1 MSMNTLSTCI
11 DNADQATR
19 AAQWCKRNRITYN
32 LEFWGWP
39 GSTKYRFVF
48 ENDNDLVLFSLKW
61 V

>member
-1 MSMNTLSTCI
+1 MNSLSI
-11 DNADQATR
+11 VINDADQATR

-32 LEFWGWP
+32 LEWQGWLS
-39 GSTKYRFVF
+39 STKYRFVF

>member
-1 MSMNTLSTCI
+1 MDNISTVLTDSEI
-11 DNADQATR
+11 ATR